1 MTVKITIIGLGQ
13 TGASIGLA
21 LAAHKDRISTTGHD
35 KDYSAETR
43 AKKIGALDTT
53 NHNLPSSVE
62 QADLIILAIPIHQIR
77 ETFEFIKQDIKKDA
91 VLVELSPVKAEI
103 AKWAKEILPAHCHY
117 VGLVPSI
124 GPSYLDKI
132 ETPLPAPQP
141 DLFSRSIFLLSA
153 PAGTPG
159 EAIKLVSDFVKLLG
173 ANTLLTDFVES
184 DGLTSSAYLLPQLV
198 STSLLHATI
207 SQSGWKEAQ
216 KVAGRAYF
224 AASSAFSET
233 DDAETLTSL
242 SFQNRENLIRA
253 LEQMIRSLVNLR
265 DELENKDQES
275 FKALLKTVQ
284 QGRSDWMNERIKGEW
299 GAIKEEKVGR
309 VSLTE
314 TLLGSALSKR
324 FKPNKDEK

>member
-1 MTVKITIIGLGQ
+1 MAVQITIIGLGQ

-21 LAAHKDRISTTGHD
+21 LATHKDKVFITGHD
-35 KDYSAETR
+35 KDYGAEGR
-43 AKKIGALDTT
+43 AKKIGAVDTT

-62 QADLIILAIPIHQIR
+62 NADLIILAIPIHQIR

-91 VLVELSPVKAEI
+91 VLVELSPVKAEV

-124 GPSYLDKI
+124 GPGYLDKI

-159 EAIKLVSDFVKLLG
+159 EAIKLASDFVKLLG
-173 ANTLLTDFVES
+173 ANTLLTDVVES
-184 DGLTSSAYLLPQLV
+184 DGLTSSSYLLPQLV
-198 STSLLHATI
+198 SASLLDATI
-207 SQSGWKEAQ
+207 NQPGWQEAQ
-216 KVAGRAYF
+216 KVASRAYF
-224 AASSAFSET
+224 SASNAFSEQ

-253 LEQMIRSLVNLR
+253 VDKMIQSMLSLR
-265 DELENKDQES
+265 DDLENKDEAS
-275 FKALLKTVQ
+275 FKERLKEVQ
-284 QGRSDWMNERIKGEW
+284 DGRSKWLDERYKGEW
-299 GAIKEEKVGR
+299 GIIKEEKYEKISVME
-309 VSLTE
+309 S
-314 TLLGSALSKR
+314 LLGSKLGKR
-324 FKPNKDEK
+324 FKPNKDE

>member
-1 MTVKITIIGLGQ
+1 MTVQITIIGLGQ

-21 LAAHKDRISTTGHD
+21 LAAHKDLISVTGHD

-43 AKKIGALDTT
+43 AKKIGAVDTT

-91 VLVELSPVKAEI
+91 VLIELTPVKAEV

-124 GPSYLDKI
+124 GPGYLDKI
-132 ETPLPAPQP
+132 ETPQAAPQP

-159 EAIKLVSDFVKLLG
+159 EAVKLATDFVGLLG
-173 ANTLLTDFVES
+173 AKTLLTDAVES
-184 DGLTSSAYLLPQLV
+184 DGLISSVYLLPQIV
-198 STSLLHATI
+198 SASLLNATM
-207 SQSGWKEAQ
+207 SQPGWQEAQ
-216 KVAGRAYF
+216 KVASQAYF
-224 AASSAFSET
+224 SASSAFSET
-233 DDAETLTSL
+233 DDAETLTAL

-253 LEQMIRSLVNLR
+253 LEQMIHSLVELR
-265 DELENKDQES
+265 DELENQDNES
-275 FKALLKTVQ
+275 FKAFLKAAQ
-284 QGRSDWMNERIKGEW
+284 QGRAAWLSKRHKGEW
-299 GAIKEEKVGR
+299 DIHKGQTVKRNSIM
-309 VSLTE
+309 E
-314 TLLGSALSKR
+314 TLLGSALTKR
-324 FKPNKDEK
+324 LKPKDE